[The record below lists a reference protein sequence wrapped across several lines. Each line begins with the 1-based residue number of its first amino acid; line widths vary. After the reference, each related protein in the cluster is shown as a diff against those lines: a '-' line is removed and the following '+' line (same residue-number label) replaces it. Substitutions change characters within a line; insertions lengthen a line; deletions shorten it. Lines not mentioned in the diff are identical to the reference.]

1 MFSLGSHSQKLPLLD
16 SCQVSKYPKISKGLG
31 KLTPALW
38 GRLMGMLS
46 WYESKSNRELSN
58 QTGFHRPQF
67 LAKFT
72 ASAAIG
78 GASNRYTY
86 SFTEVVLD
94 TSNGVTARTGG
105 QTGTTALNLC
115 EMSNDANNVAPAVDM
130 NGAAYPSGF
139 TMRAIGSCIDSVQVE
154 VVVMMY
160 NLRDADGNLR
170 QVFALAN
177 AHDGTCS

>member
-1 MFSLGSHSQKLPLLD
+1 MNL
-16 SCQVSKYPKISKGLG
+16 YPTITKGAG
-31 KLTPALW
+31 KLTPKLW
-38 GRLMGMLS
+38 DRLMRMLKWFEGNEVKETS
-46 WYESKSNRELSN
+46 QNFYN
-58 QTGFHRPQF
+58 RPQF
-67 LAKFT
+67 LAKIT

-94 TSNGVTARTGG
+94 TSNGFTARTGG

-130 NGAAYPSGF
+130 NGADYPAGF

-160 NLRDADGNLR
+160 NLRDSNGNLR

>member
-1 MFSLGSHSQKLPLLD
+1 MN
-16 SCQVSKYPKISKGLG
+16 YPTITKGIG
-31 KLTPALW
+31 KLTPKLW
-38 GRLMGMLS
+38 GRLMAMLQ
-46 WYESKSNRELSN
+46 WFETTDTELK
-58 QTGFHRPQF
+58 TKDKGFKRTQF
-67 LAKFT
+67 LAKIT

-94 TSNGVTARTGG
+94 TSNGFTARTGG

-139 TMRAIGSCIDSVQVE
+139 TMRAIGSCIDSVQVD

>member
-1 MFSLGSHSQKLPLLD
+1 MSN
-16 SCQVSKYPKISKGLG
+16 YPTISKGIG
-31 KLTPALW
+31 KLTPRMWQRIMA
-38 GRLMGMLS
+38 MLK
-46 WYESKSNRELSN
+46 WYETKPVNETSN
-58 QTGFHRPQF
+58 QQFKRTQF
-67 LAKFT
+67 LAKIT

-78 GASNRYTY
+78 GGAANRYTY

-94 TSNGVTARTGG
+94 TSNGFEARAGG

-115 EMSNDANNVAPAVDM
+115 EMSNDASNVAPAVDLD
-130 NGAAYPSGF
+130 GTAYPDGF
-139 TMRAIGSCIDSVQVE
+139 TMRAIGSCIGSVQVD

-177 AHDGTCS
+177 SHDGTCT